1 LAIKY
6 THLSPE
12 VIRGEDLP
20 EYTREDPGPERASL
34 TPTSSDDCMNKT
46 IQHML
51 QLSLDINA
59 GAGKDVISL
68 VPRLIT

>member
-1 LAIKY
+1 
-6 THLSPE
+6 
-12 VIRGEDLP
+12 
-20 EYTREDPGPERASL
+20 
-34 TPTSSDDCMNKT
+34 MNKT

-68 VPRLIT
+68 VPRLITWEESWADDAIMWESVNR